1 MMTASA
7 LAKDRRVAGS
17 SASASKF
24 LPPSDADLLAGAPVA
39 HLWSDVVSHLFSHP
53 SLKLSTLRSVPQLS
67 RSSRAFASDSWR
79 ALLRS
84 LVLMGLQAADSEDGL
99 DHSVATWSNHREGLP
114 ALIRKQKWHKHY
126 SSSARAA
133 SLYDPYTLFDASPAP
148 SSSPNSAA
156 AAAAAASSSSGL
168 SSPPTPQQIQF
179 DAPLA
184 HPPYLVA
191 YRDGESYL
199 EARLQVQLAEQQQQ
213 QQLAAHNNTR
223 RAAENQRNAAS
234 ASSARSAELDDA
246 DGGVPE
252 YITNLSSLLM
262 LRGQAVCAADA
273 TPLLDPSLYSSASLN
288 PLQVLRSPAP
298 VLGMA
303 RSACLW
309 SNGQAVVRPL
319 DRVLS
324 GVYKQLHAQAYTH
337 HYRKYGLEID
347 DLWQCV
353 AAIEQVNADYKNLS
367 FRER

>member
-1 MMTASA
+1 
-7 LAKDRRVAGS
+7 
-17 SASASKF
+17 
-24 LPPSDADLLAGAPVA
+24 
-39 HLWSDVVSHLFSHP
+39 
-53 SLKLSTLRSVPQLS
+53 
-67 RSSRAFASDSWR
+67 
-79 ALLRS
+79 
-84 LVLMGLQAADSEDGL
+84 MGLQAADSEDGL
-99 DHSVATWSNHREGLP
+99 DHSVASWSNHREGLP

-126 SSSARAA
+126 SSSARAV
-133 SLYDPYTLFDASPAP
+133 SLYDPYTLFDVSSAP
-148 SSSPNSAA
+148 SSSSSA
-156 AAAAAASSSSGL
+156 AAAAAASSSGL
-168 SSPPTPQQIQF
+168 SQAPQQIQF

-184 HPPYLVA
+184 PPPYLVA

-199 EARLQVQLAEQQQQ
+199 EARLQAELAEQQQQ
-213 QQLAAHNNTR
+213 LSANNINR
-223 RAAENQRNAAS
+223 RAVENQRNAA
-234 ASSARSAELDDA
+234 AVSSARSAELGDDN

-262 LRGQAVCAADA
+262 LRGQGVCAADA